1 VRVNGLYRHGFMIA
15 PEVADVASCLAEALV
30 SGDVADA
37 GTFADFR
44 GAARWPELLHGAFSV
59 APALSH

>member
-1 VRVNGLYRHGFMIA
+1 MIA